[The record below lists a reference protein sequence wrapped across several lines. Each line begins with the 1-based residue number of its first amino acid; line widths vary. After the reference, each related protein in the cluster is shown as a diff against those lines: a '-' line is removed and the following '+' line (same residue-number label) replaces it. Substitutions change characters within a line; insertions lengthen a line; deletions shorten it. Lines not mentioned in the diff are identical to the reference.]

1 MRGILLTAALLAA
14 AAPAAAQHQHGQPA
28 QPAQPAQQAHQHD
41 PDHAAAHATGV
52 PEGWSV
58 RLDRPGSTAPIHFM
72 SMEGHLHAVLGPAG
86 IFWQPTSTASGA
98 YRAQGTFTLNKPSAH
113 PEAFGLLL
121 GGRNLEGADQDYL
134 YFLVRQDGKFL
145 VKHRAGTETHTL
157 FDWTEHAAV
166 QRPGADG
173 KATNT
178 LAVDVSAAGA
188 RFLVNGTE
196 VASLPRVPMLNTEG
210 IVGLRL
216 NHNIDVMVTDFGIH
230 PAS

>member
-1 MRGILLTAALLAA
+1 MRGIVLTAALLAA
-14 AAPAAAQHQHGQPA
+14 AVPAAAQHQHGQPA

-52 PEGWSV
+52 PEGWEV

-86 IFWQPTSTASGA
+86 IFYQPTSTASGA

-113 PEAFGLLL
+113 PEAFGLFL
-121 GGRNLEGADQDYL
+121 GGRNLEASNPNQDYL

-145 VKHRAGTETHTL
+145 VKHRAGAETHTL

-178 LAVDVSAAGA
+178 LAVDVSEAGA

-196 VASLPRVPMLNTEG
+196 VAN
-210 IVGLRL
+210 
-216 NHNIDVMVTDFGIH
+216 
-230 PAS
+230 